1 MATRTVGMALLAL
14 GCALLQ
20 LTGVAAAAAL
30 ALESPKVALSAGPL
44 QFAILATPKQPAL
57 KHVTLDALVDTT
69 GTTLVSELVRLA
81 LRRDAGGWSA
91 AD

>member
-1 MATRTVGMALLAL
+1 MTATRTAGMALLAL

-20 LTGVAAAAAL
+20 LTGVTASL
-30 ALESPKVALSAGPL
+30 ALESPKVALSTGPL

-69 GTTLVSELVRLA
+69 GTPLVSDLVRPA
-81 LRRDAGGWSA
+81 LGRDASGWRA
-91 AD
+91 VD